1 METNK
6 KHITKSLPLLK
17 NGSRAEDL
25 KALSIKNHG
34 KVILTNTSYAFN
46 TATFLVMVAL
56 CDSEKYLNSF
66 SYSGKDEICI
76 EFVSTYRQR
85 AKIIIDQQDPNIKSS
100 EIRIDAM

>member
-1 METNK
+1 M
-6 KHITKSLPLLK
+6 K

-34 KVILTNTSYAFN
+34 KVILTNTYAFD

-56 CDSEKYLNSF
+56 CDSERYLNSF

-100 EIRIDAM
+100 EIWIDAMWNDIWEFF